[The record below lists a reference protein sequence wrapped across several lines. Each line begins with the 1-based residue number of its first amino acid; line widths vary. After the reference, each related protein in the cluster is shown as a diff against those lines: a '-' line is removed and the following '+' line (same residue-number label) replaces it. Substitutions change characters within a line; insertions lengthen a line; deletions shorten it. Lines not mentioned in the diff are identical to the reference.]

1 MATKE
6 THHYSLVRRYPGRE
20 VGADAEPVLV
30 LAQGRH
36 TPVEVSIEPG
46 HLEAEAEAEVGVITG
61 AEVHAVEAAQY

>member
-1 MATKE
+1 MKE

-46 HLEAEAEAEVGVITG
+46 HLEAEAEVGVITG
-61 AEVHAVEAAQY
+61 GEVHAVEAAQY

>member
-1 MATKE
+1 M
-6 THHYSLVRRYPGRE
+6 RRYPGRE

-61 AEVHAVEAAQY
+61 GEVHAVEAAQY

>member
-1 MATKE
+1 M
-6 THHYSLVRRYPGRE
+6 
-20 VGADAEPVLV
+20 

-61 AEVHAVEAAQY
+61 GEVHAVEAAQY